1 MSNANRYNVNDASE
15 PPTTL
20 NPINT
25 RITKNKSFAISAD
38 ASNSAPAILTAHNS
52 IASGLLSIANFTQT
66 PSQYINKVFLGTRD
80 INQHRRL
87 SINVLQ
93 SNLTRRNTIQRR
105 VRSWIAPANTSA
117 NVKIFGGKR
126 AVQIEQQRSKAAGWV
141 IHPYSSLRYYWDLI
155 IMLVLLFNMLVL
167 PLNVAFFSESNTSF
181 VTWIVVHTFSDIV
194 FMLDIVFNFRTGYRK
209 DEPGHFISFVLQ
221 PKKIAK
227 NYFKSWFLIDL
238 ISSFPFDNIILL
250 ISGGNTDS
258 YGLGVKSA
266 FRGFKFLRLVKL
278 LSLLK
283 LLRLSRVMRYVSK
296 YEDFYNLTASVIR
309 YIKLVCMMLMVAHW
323 NGCLGFLVPMLQDF
337 PVDSWVALN
346 NLQEAHW
353 TEQYGWALFKA
364 LSHMLCIGYGRF
376 IPRLLSEAC
385 ITIFSMVTGAT
396 FYALFIAHSMAYI
409 QQRDSARRL
418 YSEKFQQIEE
428 YMRYRD
434 LPQNVREKITDYYEH
449 KYSQKRLFNELEI
462 LSEVSKP
469 LRDDIVNHN
478 CRDLIECV
486 PFLREGGPDFI
497 TQVTNSLTFDVYL
510 AGDII
515 IKEGTFGDEMF
526 FIRNGSVDV
535 IASGQYVTTLV
546 EGDYFGEITMLT
558 SARRVATITAVT
570 VCDLFILTADNLN
583 KTLEEFPEMRAVMEK
598 VALNRLLRLREKLP
612 ECTNTHSA
620 TVDLKK
626 KPRFESASSCT
637 TRNMST
643 IINEATDIIS
653 KSTTNIANPKNNQ
666 VSPAPH
672 NFPAVPTINV
682 SGSNGNIAV
691 NKDTPDKQET
701 GELSNTESSKK
712 DPHVVV

>member
-38 ASNSAPAILTAHNS
+38 ASNSAPAILTVHNS

-80 INQHRRL
+80 LNQHRRL

-209 DEPGHFISFVLQ
+209 DEPGHLISFVLQ

-434 LPQNVREKITDYYEH
+434 LPQNVRERITDYYEH

-510 AGDII
+510 AGDVI

-535 IASGQYVTTLV
+535 VASGQYVTTLV

-620 TVDLKK
+620 TIDLKK
-626 KPRFESASSCT
+626 KPQFQSASSCT

-643 IINEATDIIS
+643 IINEATDIIT
-653 KSTTNIANPKNNQ
+653 KSTINIANPKNNQ

-682 SGSNGNIAV
+682 SGSNGNIAL
-691 NKDTPDKQET
+691 NKDTPDKQES
-701 GELSNTESSKK
+701 GESSNTESIKT

>member
-25 RITKNKSFAISAD
+25 RFTKNKSFAISAD

-80 INQHRRL
+80 LNQHRRL